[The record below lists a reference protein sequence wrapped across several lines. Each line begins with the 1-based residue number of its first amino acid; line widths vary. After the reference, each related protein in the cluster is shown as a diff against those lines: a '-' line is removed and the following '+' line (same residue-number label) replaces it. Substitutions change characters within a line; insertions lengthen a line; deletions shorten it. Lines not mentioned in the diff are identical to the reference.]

1 MIKNHIESF
10 AKYAGLATVSAEW
23 LALLLYYVQM
33 PAYFGG
39 KYPISYFATLP
50 QTRPVFNICY
60 TLAGLFFWIFIRHHL
75 HKFYRA
81 PIKIFV
87 LSMILFVGLA
97 LTPFNPDNSISNLIH
112 STLGWSSSLF
122 FTVGMYLL
130 AQNANNKSV
139 YRATMIAIIVSL
151 VFMVAFANVPKD
163 SHLIF
168 AFEAGSWFV
177 WQIWVLWISY
187 YSYKRNLFKHK

>member
-1 MIKNHIESF
+1 
-10 AKYAGLATVSAEW
+10 
-23 LALLLYYVQM
+23 M

-60 TLAGLFFWIFIRHHL
+60 TLAGIFFWIFIRHHL
-75 HKFYRA
+75 HKYYPA
-81 PIKIFV
+81 PIKLFGI
-87 LSMILFVGLA
+87 SMILFVALA
-97 LTPFNPDNSISNLIH
+97 LVPFNPDNQFSNSIH
-112 STLGWSSSLF
+112 STLGWSSSVF

-130 AQNANNKSV
+130 ARNAKNKSV
-139 YRATMIAIIVSL
+139 YRVTMIAIIVSL
-151 VFMVAFANVPKD
+151 VLIIAFANIPKD

-177 WQIWVLWISY
+177 WQVWVLWISY
-187 YSYKRNLFKHK
+187 YSYFRHKKYQAKGEKLFHY